1 MGPRAVPGRAPDR
14 QTSDAGDSNRLW
26 IFLGIAAVLAVALLV
41 FGLVRRGDG
50 TASSSSSTLEMP
62 DQWVAFTAS
71 DGRASAEF
79 PQPPLEEEQGL
90 ALEGG
95 GAVDVG
101 LYLDENATWSF
112 ALMVSEPG
120 VGSTVDVSQVVG
132 GMAEDRGGTIESQK
146 SSELLDGEAVDV
158 TIETPDR
165 KVYGTAAIVNDRV
178 VVIEYGAAK
187 PDRDVFERFRDSV
200 EIN

>member
-1 MGPRAVPGRAPDR
+1 M
-14 QTSDAGDSNRLW
+14 W

-41 FGLVRRGDG
+41 FGLVRRGDS
-50 TASSSSSTLEMP
+50 TASSPSTLELP
-62 DQWVAFTAS
+62 EQWVAFTAS

-95 GAVDVG
+95 GAIDVG

-112 ALMVSEPG
+112 VLMVSEPG
-120 VGSTVDVSQVVG
+120 VGSTIDLSQVVG
-132 GMAEDRGGTIESQK
+132 GMAEDRGGTIGSQK
-146 SSELLDGEAVDV
+146 SSELLDADAIDV

-178 VVIEYGAAK
+178 VVVEYGAAK

-200 EIN
+200 RVN